1 VKLGQVL
8 PGGSPKQGAFFLSA
22 VNTDVDR
29 FAEIQTEH
37 THEAFGIDQGA
48 AVAGY
53 HPEGLDS
60 GDFHKILDLRKG
72 AQNNVELL
80 QGFSLPV
87 LYKWRNF
94 MYNETA
100 SKIIIKYTPMLPIIP
115 RFCNFSI
122 DALDEIYKSVYS
134 NLVKI
139 T

>member
-1 VKLGQVL
+1 MTDLFFCAV
-8 PGGSPKQGAFFLSA
+8 SP
-22 VNTDVDR
+22 NMDR

-37 THEAFGIDQGA
+37 THEAFGIDQGT

-53 HPEGLDS
+53 HPKGLDR
-60 GDFHKILDLRKG
+60 GDFHKFLDLRKG

-100 SKIIIKYTPMLPIIP
+100 SKIIIKHTPMFSIIP

>member
-1 VKLGQVL
+1 MRKL
-8 PGGSPKQGAFFLSA
+8 PAFFIGA
-22 VNTDVDR
+22 ICPNKNR
-29 FAEIQTEH
+29 FAEIQAEH
-37 THEAFGIDQGA
+37 THKAFGIDQGA

-53 HPEGLDS
+53 HPKGLDR
-60 GDFHKILDLRKG
+60 GDFHKILDLREG
-72 AQNNVELL
+72 TQNNVELL

-100 SKIIIKYTPMLPIIP
+100 SKIIIKHTPMLPIIP